1 MYKIINSMT
10 AIINK
15 SMVKEALLESIN
27 EESLILEKALISI
40 FINNQNH
47 LSDKELEFLNSF
59 LKNLNKIQSRE
70 EQNQT
75 TDEEFEML
83 ISKNFERFGDTFR
96 ALA

>member
-1 MYKIINSMT
+1 LYKIINSMT

-47 LSDKELEFLNSF
+47 FSDKELEFLNSF

>member
-10 AIINK
+10 ATIDINMIK
-15 SMVKEALLESIN
+15 AALRELIHEEPLTFKTLLKE
-27 EESLILEKALISI
+27 ILK
-40 FINNQNH
+40 
-47 LSDKELEFLNSF
+47 
-59 LKNLNKIQSRE
+59 E